1 MKKTFLICI
10 YFIIISN
17 IYCTTYKSNSIGQKL
32 SIYNREG
39 KYYLIEKVNDSKI
52 VEELYKDDILIQTK
66 TIQDDGYVKI
76 ETIDDLT
83 SKTILTYQENRL
95 ISEINDEEKITYY
108 YDDNLLESKFIVNS
122 DGNKTIYLYFYDVNN
137 LLSAIKKITPNKNT
151 FSTYQISEDYQSL
164 TISDN
169 NFFKQSK
176 VHNGIINS
184 SEYEADDLINN
195 IEIQTINEDDIIL
208 IEKKDNFTNKEYYKD
223 GILQK
228 QEIYN
233 ENDFLI
239 KSQEYIYD
247 ENYIK
252 IKEIITEK
260 IFNKL
265 IESYDKVKIQ
275 EIIYKKGNVYSVLTK
290 ENEQL
295 TSYYYFNDNNQKIE
309 NLYSNNKVYCTIT
322 YEDDKIIDIQYRED
336 ADDL

>member
-32 SIYNREG
+32 SIYNGEG
-39 KYYLIEKVNDSKI
+39 KYYLIEKVNNSKI

-76 ETIDDLT
+76 ETIDDLN
-83 SKTILTYQENRL
+83 SKTILTYEENKL

-108 YDDNLLESKFIVNS
+108 YDDNLLESKFIYNS

-151 FSTYQISEDYQSL
+151 FSTYQTSEDYQSL

-169 NFFKQSK
+169 KFFKQSK

-195 IEIQTINEDDIIL
+195 IEIQTINEDDILL

-223 GILQK
+223 GILKK

-265 IESYDKVKIQ
+265 SESYDKVKTQ

-290 ENEQL
+290 ENEKL

-322 YEDDKIIDIQYRED
+322 YENDKIIDIQYRED
-336 ADDL
+336 DDDL